1 MGDVNIPSIAISH
14 TSLFAD
20 FEGFFY
26 CFLSKCFEDWG
37 FKVCMA
43 FFGVLPMTFTDVN
56 PRCSLNDDLVCK
68 IISVSQPD
76 RESVTVV

>member
-1 MGDVNIPSIAISH
+1 
-14 TSLFAD
+14 
-20 FEGFFY
+20 
-26 CFLSKCFEDWG
+26 
-37 FKVCMA
+37 
-43 FFGVLPMTFTDVN
+43 MTFTDVN